1 MHRLAGERNPIMNR
15 WALLTTS
22 VALTSSVALFGC
34 SKSMRETPSAAPGA
48 STSALTVTSTAF
60 TEGGLI
66 PTELTCDGAN
76 AAPPLAWSDAP
87 ANTQSFAV
95 IVEDPDAN
103 PSKPF
108 VHWVVY
114 NLAAYARDV
123 SGARREG
130 ENDLGKLGY
139 GGPCPPSGEHRY
151 VFKVYALDT
160 QLGNLDKPKAA
171 DLEKAMDGHVLAQ
184 GQLTAKYHRARI

>member
-1 MHRLAGERNPIMNR
+1 MHSCGGERESIMNR
-15 WALLTTS
+15 WAVLLTT
-22 VALTSSVALFGC
+22 SVALFGC
-34 SKSMRETPSAAPGA
+34 SKSMRETPSSAPGA
-48 STSALTVTSTAF
+48 SSTTLTVTSTAF

-76 AAPPLAWSDAP
+76 TAPPLAWSDAP

-95 IVEDPDAN
+95 IVDDPDAKQ
-103 PSKPF
+103 SKPF

-114 NLAAYARDV
+114 NVAANARDL
-123 SGARREG
+123 SGARTEG
-130 ENDLGKLGY
+130 QNDFGKIGY

-160 QLGNLDKPKAA
+160 QLGNLDKPKAG

-184 GQLTAKYHRARI
+184 GQLTAKYHRART